1 MLFKIYSCINIGMY
15 YFYNNSVFM
24 KLENT
29 DYLDSQWINKN
40 VKILNINLCSKD
52 RQKSYRFGHEGK

>member
-40 VKILNINLCSKD
+40 LKNINLCSKD

>member
-40 VKILNINLCSKD
+40 VKILNINLCS
-52 RQKSYRFGHEGK
+52 